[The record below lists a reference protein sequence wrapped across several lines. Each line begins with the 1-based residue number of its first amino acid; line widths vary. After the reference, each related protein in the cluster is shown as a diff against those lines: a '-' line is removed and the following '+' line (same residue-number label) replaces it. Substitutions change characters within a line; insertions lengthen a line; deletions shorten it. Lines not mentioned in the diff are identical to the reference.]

1 MDTRTSGS
9 VNSQLSQASEPPT
22 APRSGIVWLASY
34 PKSGNTWTRAFLHSL
49 IKAVSGETGAQH
61 INALG
66 RFTAGLGG
74 KELFE
79 KILGYVPTNEHR
91 NEIAAVRHE
100 VQRRAAEHFDGLLF
114 IKTHQALVVDRGST
128 TINFEVTAGA
138 IYIVRNPLDV
148 AISYAHHIGYPI
160 DKAIEIMGTPN
171 AELPVTE
178 QQVNEVYGTWSQHV
192 LSWTRKPHRAIYVM
206 RYEDML
212 AEPAKTFGGLAR
224 HLLFAPTEQQLTDAI
239 KASSFSEL
247 RAQEDKD
254 GFRER
259 PENAERFFREGRTG
273 QWKEILTRDQIDRI
287 VKDHGEQMAR
297 FGYLPEQQ
305 VDLSR
310 STSFA
315 SE

>member
-148 AISYAHHIGYPI
+148 AISYAHHIGHPI

-178 QQVNEVYGTWSQHV
+178 QQVNEVYGTWS
-192 LSWTRKPHRAIYVM
+192 
-206 RYEDML
+206 
-212 AEPAKTFGGLAR
+212 
-224 HLLFAPTEQQLTDAI
+224 
-239 KASSFSEL
+239 
-247 RAQEDKD
+247 
-254 GFRER
+254 
-259 PENAERFFREGRTG
+259 
-273 QWKEILTRDQIDRI
+273 
-287 VKDHGEQMAR
+287 
-297 FGYLPEQQ
+297 
-305 VDLSR
+305 
-310 STSFA
+310 
-315 SE
+315 

>member
-1 MDTRTSGS
+1 MDTRTSES
-9 VNSQLSQASEPPT
+9 ENSQLSQASEHPT

-49 IKAVSGETGAQH
+49 IKAVSGEADTQH

-74 KELFE
+74 RELYA
-79 KILGYVPTNEHR
+79 KILGYEPTNEHR

-100 VQRRAAEHFDGLLF
+100 VQRRAAEHYDGLLF
-114 IKTHQALVVDRGST
+114 IKTHQALVIDRGTT
-128 TINFEVTAGA
+128 TINFDVTAGA

-148 AISYAHHIGYPI
+148 AISYAHHIGCTI
-160 DKAIEIMGTPN
+160 DKVIEIMGTPN
-171 AELPVTE
+171 GELPVTE
-178 QQVNEVYGTWSQHV
+178 LQVNEVYGTWSQHV
-192 LSWTRKPHRAIYVM
+192 LSWTRKPHRAIHVM

-224 HLLFAPTEQQLTDAI
+224 HLLFEPTERQLADAI

-259 PENAERFFREGRTG
+259 SEKAERFFREGRAG
-273 QWKEILTRDQIDRI
+273 QWKEILTPQQIDRI
-287 VKDHGEQMAR
+287 VNDHGEQMTR
-297 FGYLPEQQ
+297 FGYLPN
-305 VDLSR
+305 
-310 STSFA
+310 
-315 SE
+315 